1 MAYGDK
7 RMPMKNA
14 PMGGAR
20 RAVPK
25 GFHRMPD
32 GSLHTGAT
40 HTKSSRPISLTAAR
54 AIAASKEKKSA
65 PRKAQ
70 SKAEART
77 DGGIPFG
84 SLKEGALK
92 RMLKVKA
99 EDRPLTKAEM
109 GRLEKVENGKDFN
122 FRGNKLKMTPLMKK
136 RVSLAET
143 MIKFK
148 KK

>member
-40 HTKSSRPISLTAAR
+40 HTKTSRPISLTAAR
-54 AIAASKEKKSA
+54 AIAN
-65 PRKAQ
+65 RKGKRPAQ
-70 SKAEART
+70 SKAEARN

-92 RMLKVKA
+92 RSLKVKA

-109 GRLEKVENGKDFN
+109 GRLEKVENGKDFT